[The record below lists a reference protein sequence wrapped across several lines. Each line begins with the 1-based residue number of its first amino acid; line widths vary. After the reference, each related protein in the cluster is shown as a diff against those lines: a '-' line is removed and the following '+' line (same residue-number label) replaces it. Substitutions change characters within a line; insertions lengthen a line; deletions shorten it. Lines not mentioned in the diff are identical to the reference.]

1 MKQIFLEYI
10 LPALLSLIG
19 ALASWAL
26 ARLASHL
33 RARTDAARWSLAVA
47 QLADVARAAVAE
59 AEVSLRP
66 QFARAMADGK
76 LSPEEG
82 AALKS
87 EVLRIVR
94 ERLAPQT
101 WATLEAWLGSFVSWH
116 LGGAVER
123 AVVEDKL
130 ERGGALTPRPQ

>member
-1 MKQIFLEYI
+1 MRQVFLEYV
-10 LPALLSLIG
+10 LPGLLALVG

-47 QLADVARAAVAE
+47 QLADVARSAVAE
-59 AEVSLRP
+59 AEVTLRP
-66 QFARAMADGK
+66 QFARAMSDGK

-82 AALKS
+82 AALKV

-101 WATLEAWLGSFVSWH
+101 WSALESWLGSFVSWH

-130 ERGGALTPRPQ
+130 ERSGSLAPRPQ